1 MHKTNK
7 LFKIYDQSIMG
18 YLNYIGMIL
27 FSFIVMVALIFYRG
41 EIPGTYLN
49 SFVFISIYIVA
60 TANINRCVLPYR
72 RQQPGVVF
80 VSKQLLLKHLF
91 FTIKKGYSVQLLLA
105 CFIALT
111 FLLVENQYF
120 IMILALIVV
129 MLSFASQLLS
139 GLFNIINRILLLLQ
153 FWYII
158 TSVFEAV
165 MILQIVQ
172 SLLIYIY
179 ISNSHRIPL
188 TTGLSFLKSANKQY
202 RSGNILYLFLSYIT
216 SNKILIILI
225 GALVSMLT
233 YFAQSFLTK
242 IENLPAL
249 ILVYINFIT
258 ILEIL
263 IGSKKEE
270 IVLDRA
276 RIETLQSSLI
286 VSPYERFKSSTIYLL
301 CLVLIF
307 VSVCG
312 IVGVM
317 INTSDISIILKNTLS
332 LPLIIFI
339 GVVYFRK
346 TELLINDYEHKLLKL
361 SLPILLLICITIF
374 TITS

>member
-1 MHKTNK
+1 
-7 LFKIYDQSIMG
+7 MG

-27 FSFIVMVALIFYRG
+27 FSFIVVGALIFYG
-41 EIPGTYLN
+41 NEIPSAYLN

-72 RQQPGVVF
+72 RQQPGLVF

-111 FLLVENQYF
+111 FLLVENQYV
-120 IMILALIVV
+120 IMILALVVV

-165 MILQIVQ
+165 IILQIVQ

-188 TTGLSFLKSANKQY
+188 TTGLSFLKSANKQQ

-216 SNKILIILI
+216 SNKILMILI
-225 GALVSMLT
+225 GALVAVLT

-270 IVLDRA
+270 IVLDKA
-276 RIETLQSSLI
+276 RVETLQASLI

>member
-1 MHKTNK
+1 
-7 LFKIYDQSIMG
+7 MG

-27 FSFIVMVALIFYRG
+27 FSFIVMVAMIFYRDG
-41 EIPGTYLN
+41 IPSTYLN
-49 SFVFISIYIVA
+49 SFIFISIYIVA
-60 TANINRCVLPYR
+60 TANINRCVLPYK
-72 RQQPGVVF
+72 RQQPGLVF
-80 VSKQLLLKHLF
+80 ISKQLLLKHLF

-111 FLLVENQYF
+111 FLLVEKQYF

-202 RSGNILYLFLSYIT
+202 RSENILYLFLSYIT
-216 SNKILIILI
+216 SNKILMILI
-225 GALVSMLT
+225 GVLVSVLT
-233 YFAQSFLTK
+233 YVAQSFLTK

-249 ILVYINFIT
+249 ILVYVNFIT

-270 IVLDRA
+270 IVLDKA
-276 RIETLQSSLI
+276 RVEMLQASLI

>member
-1 MHKTNK
+1 
-7 LFKIYDQSIMG
+7 
-18 YLNYIGMIL
+18 
-27 FSFIVMVALIFYRG
+27 
-41 EIPGTYLN
+41 
-49 SFVFISIYIVA
+49 
-60 TANINRCVLPYR
+60 
-72 RQQPGVVF
+72 
-80 VSKQLLLKHLF
+80 
-91 FTIKKGYSVQLLLA
+91 
-105 CFIALT
+105 
-111 FLLVENQYF
+111 
-120 IMILALIVV
+120 
-129 MLSFASQLLS
+129 
-139 GLFNIINRILLLLQ
+139 
-153 FWYII
+153 
-158 TSVFEAV
+158 
-165 MILQIVQ
+165 
-172 SLLIYIY
+172 
-179 ISNSHRIPL
+179 
-188 TTGLSFLKSANKQY
+188 
-202 RSGNILYLFLSYIT
+202 
-216 SNKILIILI
+216 
-225 GALVSMLT
+225 MLT

-276 RIETLQSSLI
+276 RIETLQSSLMI